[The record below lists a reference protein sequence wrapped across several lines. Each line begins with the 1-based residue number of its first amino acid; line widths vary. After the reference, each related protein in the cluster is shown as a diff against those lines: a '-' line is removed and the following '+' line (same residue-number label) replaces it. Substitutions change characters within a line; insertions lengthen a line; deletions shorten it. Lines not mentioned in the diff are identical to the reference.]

1 MMQNGKCSTLK
12 ISECHKTERGVSL
25 SDILEGEVLQKYF
38 LSKEQ
43 TEKIVFR

>member
-1 MMQNGKCSTLK
+1 MQNDKCSTPK
-12 ISECHKTERGVSL
+12 ISECHKTGKDVSL
-25 SDILEGEVLQKYF
+25 SDILETETPQKCF